1 MKEIFLFFF
10 LLGIIFLISGYLE
23 MYFDNK
29 NTKTNVE
36 YRFVPRNVYD
46 NIASNNLDNQFDFL
60 FNANDTRNR
69 SNLI

>member
-1 MKEIFLFFF
+1 MKEIILFFF
-10 LLGIIFLISGYLE
+10 LLGIIFVISGYLE

-29 NTKTNVE
+29 NTETKTE

-46 NIASNNLDNQFDFL
+46 TIGSNIDNQFDYIFDVGD
-60 FNANDTRNR
+60 ARNK

>member
-1 MKEIFLFFF
+1 MKEIILFFF

-46 NIASNNLDNQFDFL
+46 NIVSNNLDNQFDYL
-60 FNANDTRNR
+60 FNANDTRNQ